1 MNQETKL
8 WKEIHAEAESSK
20 AIAFVLNY
28 FPILSETFIVKEII
42 ELKSRGLLIHTYSLF
57 EPRPDQENRQ
67 VEEHKKDVFY
77 LISSLKP
84 FGLFFSHILFSM
96 QCPVRYWQTLGWSFK
111 HREKGHSLLRAFF
124 RLLIKKELPKNDRQD
139 LLLHFILA
147 VPLAREM
154 QPRSFALIHAHFMD
168 AATSFAMLASR
179 LLDIPFSISAHAYDI
194 FVPQE
199 NARTKLQ
206 SASAVVTCTH
216 FNKQYIADHYQ
227 DADLDKIRVIYHGI
241 NLDKFNPPKR
251 RAFSGPPVILSVGRL
266 VPKKGFPVLLRAC
279 KVLAERGIDFVCR
292 IIGEGPERPRLEM
305 YIKLNNLVNHVT
317 LIGAVAPDQ
326 MVQEYQNSTLFV
338 LPCVEEE
345 NGNRD
350 GIPNVLA
357 EAMAMTLPVISS
369 SISGIP
375 ELIENGKQGILLE
388 PGSVPELAEDMA
400 DLLDSPR
407 KRREMGQKGRQRV
420 EAIFDSKSRLDE
432 LADWFR
438 EQVS

>member
-1 MNQETKL
+1 MNQENDIR
-8 WKEIHAEAESSK
+8 KEIHSEAESSK

-42 ELKSRGLLIHTYSLF
+42 QLKERGLLIQTYSLF

-67 VEEHKKDVFY
+67 VEEHKKDVYY
-77 LISSLKP
+77 LIPSLKP
-84 FGLFFSHILFSM
+84 FGLIFSHILFSM
-96 QCPVRYWQTLGWSFK
+96 KFPARYWKTLGWSLK

-124 RLLIKKELPKNDRQD
+124 RLLIKKELPKSDRQD

-147 VPLAREM
+147 VPLARAM

-206 SASAVVTCTH
+206 SARAMVTCTH

-227 DADLDKIRVIYHGI
+227 GVDLEKIQVIYHGI
-241 NLDKFNPPKR
+241 NLNKFNPPKR
-251 RAFSGPPVILSVGRL
+251 RALSGPPVILSVGRL

-279 KVLAERGIDFVCR
+279 KILAERGIEFVCR

-305 YIKLNNLVNHVT
+305 YIKLNNLVNHVKLT
-317 LIGAVAPDQ
+317 GAVAPDQ
-326 MVQEYQNSTLFV
+326 MVQEYQKSTLFV

-357 EAMAMTLPVISS
+357 EAMAMTLPVISTFV
-369 SISGIP
+369 SGIP
-375 ELIENGKQGILLE
+375 ELIENGRHGILLE
-388 PGSVPELAEDMA
+388 PGSVPELAESIA
-400 DLLDSPR
+400 GLLDSPG
-407 KRREMGQKGRQRV
+407 KRREMGTQGRHRV
-420 EAIFDSKSRLDE
+420 ETIFDSQHRLDE
-432 LADWFR
+432 LANWFR
-438 EQVS
+438 NQVS